1 MTVSSRFHLVAF
13 RGICLKQI
21 LRISSVYKTANS
33 SEPENEFP
41 PFDDTIAGAAC
52 LA

>member
-1 MTVSSRFHLVAF
+1 M
-13 RGICLKQI
+13 
-21 LRISSVYKTANS
+21 SSVYITANS
-33 SEPENEFP
+33 SEPDNEFS